1 MSQRGPSIFS
11 LAHRSIVLGWLIARA
26 VMLYLEATL
35 ASRGLLK
42 TAPGAMIARQR
53 RFARH
58 FVGVAT
64 KFRGGLIKIGQIA
77 SLRIDVVAEE
87 VTDELAQLQ
96 DRVEPHPF
104 PEIREQV
111 ERELGASLESAFAS
125 FEREPIAAAS
135 LGQVH
140 RARALDGRDLAV
152 KVLYPGVARSVAVD
166 VAMMK
171 IALWG
176 FNFLSVADLLEVHR
190 QVTKTLHGEMDY
202 IREGRAAE
210 EVGRNLAEDP
220 ELAAHTRIPEIHWDL
235 TAREVLAM
243 EYIEGCKINDLDA
256 LADKGADRDELVLW
270 ASRAFL
276 HMMFKD
282 GFFHCDPHPGNLM
295 VDSEGRIGIIDFGMN
310 QRIEARILDAIS
322 RNVMATATRDS
333 KLYASSLLDAG
344 IIEARDVP
352 AVIELAEL
360 SFDPK
365 YFNLTPAEM
374 MNLDFGE
381 YFKRMR
387 VSMKKLNGFK
397 LPDGLVMWSR
407 AISLLYAL
415 MVELAP
421 GIRPLDVLGPY
432 VAEFLQREQPST
444 LSGQPSTLSG
454 QPSTVSGQP
463 STVSDQPSVIN
474 DRRSAVEPGQ
484 RLDVVGK
491 RKEVEDL

>member
-1 MSQRGPSIFS
+1 MLHSGPTLFS
-11 LAHRSIVLGWLIARA
+11 LVHRGVVTGWLIARA
-26 VMLYLEATL
+26 VALYAEVAL
-35 ASRGLLK
+35 ANRGLWRP
-42 TAPGAMIARQR
+42 AEGAMVARQR
-53 RFARH
+53 RFASS
-58 FVGVAT
+58 FVEVAT
-64 KFRGGLIKIGQIA
+64 RFRGGLIKIGQIA
-77 SLRIDVVAEE
+77 SLRIDVIAEE
-87 VTDELAQLQ
+87 VTDELARLQ

-104 PEIREQV
+104 AAIAGEL
-111 ERELGASLESAFAS
+111 ERELGSPIESMFAD

-152 KVLYPGVARSVAVD
+152 KVLYPGVERSVAVD

-171 IALWG
+171 VAMWG
-176 FNFLSVADLLEVHR
+176 FNFLSVADLLQVHE
-190 QVTKTLHGEMDY
+190 QVKQTLEGEMDY
-202 IREGRAAE
+202 TREGRAAE
-210 EVGRNLAEDP
+210 EVERNLATDADI
-220 ELAAHTRIPEIHWDL
+220 AAHTRIPKIHWDL
-235 TAREVLAM
+235 TTRRVLSM
-243 EYIEGCKINDLDA
+243 EYIEGCKINDLDS
-256 LADKGADRDELVLW
+256 LADCGVDRDELVLW

-295 VDSEGRIGIIDFGMN
+295 VDVDGRIGIIDFGMN
-310 QRIEARILDAIS
+310 QRIDGQILDAIS

-344 IIEARDVP
+344 IIKQIDVP
-352 AVIELAEL
+352 AVIEIAEL
-360 SFDPK
+360 SFDPE
-365 YFNLTPAEM
+365 YYNLTPAEM

-387 VSMKKLNGFK
+387 VHMKKLHGFS

-432 VAEFLQREQPST
+432 VVEFLQRDGRLNQDVELASK
-444 LSGQPSTLSG
+444 
-454 QPSTVSGQP
+454 TV
-463 STVSDQPSVIN
+463 
-474 DRRSAVEPGQ
+474 
-484 RLDVVGK
+484 
-491 RKEVEDL
+491 